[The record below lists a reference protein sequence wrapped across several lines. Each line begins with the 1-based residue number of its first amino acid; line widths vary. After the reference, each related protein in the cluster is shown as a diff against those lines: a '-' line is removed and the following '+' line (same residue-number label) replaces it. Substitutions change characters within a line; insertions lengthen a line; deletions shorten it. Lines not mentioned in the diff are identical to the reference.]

1 VAWLVELALG
11 VPARRVEIWLS
22 GDEAWYERR
31 LVDRGGEVWE
41 DEEAA
46 LTLVLAVAFVD
57 VLIRLP

>member
-1 VAWLVELALG
+1 LG

-22 GDEAWYERR
+22 GEEAWYERR

-46 LTLVLAVAFVD
+46 LTLALAVAFVA